1 VNHPHHSGKTET
13 RLFRHPVV
21 RTGLTTGVLLSL
33 VMMVAL
39 VAANRVP
46 SLETYALERNAIC
59 FGLFALVA
67 LIPIVRFLRSP
78 GQQFTSGIIGW
89 IVLTL
94 AYVAAGNFFHKL
106 HSTLRTPGVVLAYG
120 AALYG
125 FAAVA
130 CWVAI
135 MVRLATQQAP
145 ARSRRRIRHV
155 VHHPQ

>member
-1 VNHPHHSGKTET
+1 M

-39 VAANRVP
+39 VTANRVP
-46 SLETYALERNAIC
+46 RLESYALERNAIC

-67 LIPIVRFLRSP
+67 LTPIVRFLRSP

-94 AYVAAGNFFHKL
+94 TYVGAGNFFHKL

-125 FAAVA
+125 IAAVV
-130 CWVAI
+130 CWVTS
-135 MVRLATQQAP
+135 MVRSATQQAP
-145 ARSRRRIRHV
+145 ARARRRIRRI